1 MTNYISCA
9 DTAKLL
15 RAALKETFDGIKF
28 AVRSK
33 TYTGGASITIEWTDG
48 PNTAQVKTVADA
60 FEGAYFDGGIDY
72 QGTKY
77 HKLDGVEV
85 HFGANFIF
93 ESRQYS
99 DAMVTRAIAAVV
111 RQYGGCEMKTV
122 EDYRR
127 GRCWAG
133 LWTQS
138 GGCDM
143 ERALNQHLSRMSDRL
158 HVGASPTLARL
169 AFAGDDGYGAGTV
182 GRNFEGGDNAAKGR
196 EFLLANRAPL
206 EKLSH

>member
-1 MTNYISCA
+1 MSATEYLSCA

-15 RAALKETFDGIKF
+15 RQALKESFSGIKF

-33 TYTGGASITIEWTDG
+33 TYSGGASITIEWTDG
-48 PNTAQVKTVADA
+48 PNTAQVKSVADA
-60 FEGAYFDGGIDY
+60 FEGSYFDGGIDY
-72 QGTKY
+72 KGAKY

-93 ESRQYS
+93 ESRDYS
-99 DAMVTRAIAAVV
+99 DSMVARAIDAVV

-133 LWTQS
+133 LWPQS

-143 ERALNQHLSRMSDRL
+143 ERALNQHLAKMSDRL
-158 HVGASPTLARL
+158 AVGASLTLARI
-169 AFAGDDGYGAGTV
+169 AFAGDDGYGACTV

-196 EFLLANRAPL
+196 EFLLAARRTDG
-206 EKLSH
+206 